1 MKHEWRK
8 KEKEYYIPKEN
19 PQLLEIPEF
28 KFFTLKGQGNLNTE
42 SFKECIEVLYSLSY
56 EIKMMPKNW
65 ITPEDTECTH

>member
-1 MKHEWRK
+1 MKYEWWK

-56 EIKMMPKNW
+56 AIKMMPRNW
-65 ITPEDTECTH
+65 ITPEDTQCTH